1 MNKVPDM
8 GDDTRRA
15 EAEEQR
21 LRRRMLEGQWDEDL
35 RQAMRV
41 WLGPLRTTAIG
52 KLSRSMNLFKSST
65 TQLAVNYDLAP
76 VVDGDA
82 DSIDE
87 FRAILERMK
96 WVGLMRRH
104 NARVVGIRESLIKVQ
119 YAESTNRITM
129 RLVPPDLVNVKTDDD
144 DVDHLLEVREARLR
158 TPEGGKEDIYWD
170 VHDCE
175 TGETIIEDGEGKDVT
190 NTFAPDGIAVLKDT
204 SGKSIKV
211 WHLYHAEPS
220 DQVWNAFDWCEIVD
234 GAFDVAT
241 MWNGLRASLRDASH
255 AQRVMTDLEAPTAET
270 TEQGVSVAPAGVDSV
285 LMLRTAPGK
294 TSGSIGQ
301 WEPPVNPKDI
311 AESILTFQKTFLA
324 TVNLFPGDLQE
335 KRSESGIA
343 IQIKRSAQRRFAQS
357 MEPQLREADEELFVS
372 IAKVHN
378 AYVKGAVKVAEE
390 GYSITYKYADDP
402 VGDRIAEIEYNA
414 KLVELG
420 WLSQAQ
426 AYRAVHPG
434 ITSDEDALTL
444 LIRAQMQ
451 QNALKAASMG
461 SVLVPDE
468 VVDAYEAASEN
479 TQRLLDLFPDL
490 PADVVDTLRSVAQL
504 AGEDGE
510 PAPEQVAADEPGP
523 VPEKPRFLVGE
534 LQAAQ
539 KIVQDVAAGAIP
551 RETGINM
558 MVELLGIER
567 TVAETVM
574 GSVGRTF
581 TPEEST

>member
-8 GDDTRRA
+8 GDDTRKA

-41 WLGPLRTTAIG
+41 WLGKLRTTAIG

-65 TQLAVNYDLAP
+65 TQLAVSYELAP
-76 VVDGDA
+76 VIDGDA

-87 FRAILERMK
+87 FREVLTRMK

-104 NARVVGIRESLIKVQ
+104 NARVVGLRESLIKVQ
-119 YAESTNRITM
+119 YAESTNRLTM

-144 DVDHLLEVREARLR
+144 DVDHLLEVREARQR
-158 TPEGGKEDIYWD
+158 TPEGGDPDVYWD
-170 VHDCE
+170 VHDCT
-175 TGETIIEDGEGKDVT
+175 TGETIIEDSEGKDVT
-190 NTFAPDGIAVLKDT
+190 STFAPDGIATLIDADDKP
-204 SGKSIKV
+204 IKV

-220 DQVWNAFDWCEIVD
+220 DQVWNAYDWCEIVD

-255 AQRVMTDLEAPTAET
+255 AQRVMTDLEVPSAEV
-270 TEQGVSVAPAGVDSV
+270 TENGVSVAPAGVDSV
-285 LMLRTAPGK
+285 LVLRTSPGK
-294 TSGSIGQ
+294 ASGSIGQ

-335 KRSESGIA
+335 KRSESGVA

-357 MEPQLREADEELFVS
+357 MEPQLREADEELFIA

-378 AYVKGAVKVAEE
+378 AYVRDAVKVAEE

-402 VGDRIAEIEYNA
+402 VGDRIAEVEYNA
-414 KLVELG
+414 LLVDKG

-461 SVLVPDE
+461 SVLIPDE
-468 VVDAYEAASEN
+468 VVEAYEAASVN
-479 TQRLLDLFPDL
+479 TQRLIELFPDL
-490 PADVVDTLRSVAQL
+490 PSEVIAGLQSVAAL
-504 AGEDGE
+504 APPDEDTQI
-510 PAPEQVAADEPGP
+510 QVEDNA
-523 VPEKPRFLVGE
+523 
-534 LQAAQ
+534 
-539 KIVQDVAAGAIP
+539 
-551 RETGINM
+551 
-558 MVELLGIER
+558 
-567 TVAETVM
+567 
-574 GSVGRTF
+574 
-581 TPEEST
+581 